1 MRKSIAIIGGSIAGL
16 SAALFFA
23 SAKNEELDFDITV
36 FDEGKADLKVA
47 AITMFLFSQR
57 VQKQMKFTLT

>member
-36 FDEGKADLKVA
+36 FDEGKADLKAA
-47 AITMFLFSQR
+47 AI
-57 VQKQMKFTLT
+57 